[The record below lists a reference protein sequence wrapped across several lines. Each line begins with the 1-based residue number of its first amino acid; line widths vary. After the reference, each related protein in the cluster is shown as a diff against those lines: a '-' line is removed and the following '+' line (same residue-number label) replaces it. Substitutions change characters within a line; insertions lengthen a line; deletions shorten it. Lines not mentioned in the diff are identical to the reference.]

1 LFDAAVVFK
10 SKVTCVGSTYV
21 TEFTVIPP
29 DTVAPIR
36 FANPDPGSKN
46 PDPETEGPV
55 MVTVVE
61 DCPTATLELA
71 DDGVAGG
78 GAISFA
84 IATA

>member
-1 LFDAAVVFK
+1 M
-10 SKVTCVGSTYV
+10 
-21 TEFTVIPP
+21 
-29 DTVAPIR
+29 R
-36 FANPDPGSKN
+36 FVNPDPGSKN
-46 PDPETEGPV
+46 PDPDAEVPV
-55 MVTVVE
+55 IVTVVE